1 MDNKSG
7 ANAAARRCTFAATL
21 FLALACL
28 AGTGW
33 ARAASGPT
41 TVPPEYR
48 GEWTNEQRY
57 CGQPGDNLDSVLT
70 VTADRVGYYENT
82 WRVRRVRVEEN
93 GIFLTYWPRTDFTM
107 YAPNHLRLSRDGKR
121 IFTSDDRVER
131 GTLRCPKA
139 RG

>member
-1 MDNKSG
+1 MTSATVRATIAG
-7 ANAAARRCTFAATL
+7 ILLCTAPATARVRP
-21 FLALACL
+21 
-28 AGTGW
+28 GTVLN
-33 ARAASGPT
+33 

-48 GEWTNEQRY
+48 GEWTDQPRY

-82 WRVRRVRVEEN
+82 WRVRRVRVEAN

-107 YAPNHLRLSRDGKR
+107 YAPNQLRLSRDGKR

-131 GTLRCPKA
+131 GTPRCPKS
-139 RG
+139 GG

>member
-1 MDNKSG
+1 METRVGDPGVFAQLSILVG
-7 ANAAARRCTFAATL
+7 ILLCCTPAYARVGL
-21 FLALACL
+21 GNVL
-28 AGTGW
+28 
-33 ARAASGPT
+33 T

-121 IFTSDDRVER
+121 IFTSDDRVEV
-131 GTLRCPKA
+131 GTRRCPKS
-139 RG
+139 GG